1 MAFVILWG
9 VVLPFSAQSGLS
21 PIEWLWEKLFGATQ
35 GYRYMTVNTLNLY
48 VILGQNWLRLEEAGV
63 WPYVAWGLFALAYL
77 YAIFLQ
83 LLSKDG
89 RKVFLT
95 GAVLIVLVCTFGP
108 MMHER
113 YIYPAVILL
122 LLAYADCRDRRL
134 LWSALALTV
143 TLFMNEALVLQGGMT
158 ELNYGHLDSSENWL
172 NISLSVVNVI
182 NALFLAWTAL
192 DICRPA
198 GRIYPLPLPAHAACR
213 GAGKELQAGA
223 APPRRAFDGGGDG
236 GVRGGGVCEPRRHQ
250 SPADG
255 VGVHDAG
262 RGGHFRP
269 RQERTFIFTYY
280 GGISSTNF
288 DVSFSSDGET
298 WTEPVTALYDQG
310 QIFRWLWL
318 NESGATTTARYARIT
333 VNASTASPTSALAPL
348 GLREVGFLDE
358 NGEPLPVASVT
369 RVPAGNQTRL
379 PWAGTAAG

>member
-1 MAFVILWG
+1 MGRTGCGWRKRA
-9 VVLPFSAQSGLS
+9 SGPTS
-21 PIEWLWEKLFGATQ
+21 PGE
-35 GYRYMTVNTLNLY
+35 
-48 VILGQNWLRLEEAGV
+48 
-63 WPYVAWGLFALAYL
+63 LFALAYL

-113 YIYPAVILL
+113 YVYPAVILL

-172 NISLSVVNVI
+172 NVSLSVVNVI

-192 DICRPA
+192 DVCRPA
-198 GRIYPLPLPAHAACR
+198 GRIYPLPCPRKRPAAQPEKGYKMGLRRLDVLLMAAVT
-213 GAGKELQAGA
+213 AVYAVA
-223 APPRRAFDGGGDG
+223 AFVNLGDT
-236 GVRGGGVCEPRRHQ
+236 Q

-269 RQERTFIFTYY
+269 R
-280 GGISSTNF
+280 
-288 DVSFSSDGET
+288 
-298 WTEPVTALYDQG
+298 A
-310 QIFRWLWL
+310 
-318 NESGATTTARYARIT
+318 GAH
-333 VNASTASPTSALAPL
+333 VHLHL
-348 GLREVGFLDE
+348 LRRHQFHQL
-358 NGEPLPVASVT
+358 
-369 RVPAGNQTRL
+369 
-379 PWAGTAAG
+379 